1 MRCKYIF
8 LHPTGYWFKKVTRN
22 GTTTQSVLTLCEDS
36 DLKALPLSE
45 VQDPKNIFVCTL
57 RDGTP
62 VYLINLKEEPKASQF
77 APLKSLN
84 DCTWEVYHT
93 LTCVETKI
101 ALVRLTK
108 ATNEDSAINNILICL
123 ATVEK
128 IFGRGKG
135 KQWATITE
143 TITEVKGNA
152 SLPTAGEKS

>member
-1 MRCKYIF
+1 MKCKYIF

-22 GTTTQSVLTLCEDS
+22 GTTTQTVLTLCEDS

-57 RDGTP
+57 KDGSL

-77 APLKSLN
+77 APLKSLK

-101 ALVRLTK
+101 ALVRLAK
-108 ATNEDSAINNILICL
+108 VTNEDSIINNIFICL

-128 IFGRGKG
+128 VFSRGKG
-135 KQWATITE
+135 KKWANIEE
-143 TITEVKGNA
+143 TKDEQ
-152 SLPTAGEKS
+152 

>member
-1 MRCKYIF
+1 MKCKYIF

-22 GTTTQSVLTLCEDS
+22 GTTTQTVLTLCEDS

-57 RDGTP
+57 KDGSL

-77 APLKSLN
+77 APLKSLK

-101 ALVRLTK
+101 ALVRLAK
-108 ATNEDSAINNILICL
+108 VTNEDSIINNIFICL
-123 ATVEK
+123 AAVEK
-128 IFGRGKG
+128 VFGRGKG
-135 KQWATITE
+135 KKWANIEE
-143 TITEVKGNA
+143 TKDEQ
-152 SLPTAGEKS
+152 